1 MINFISR
8 TFGRK
13 TTEVMLFSLVHH
25 TRRHMLQFA
34 SLTNGPNFGH
44 LVKVFATFF
53 QWKDTIF
60 LFLINMYFVGIH
72 FETKDIFSYS
82 SNFYPLILVYNVDLY
97 LNQLLIRWLP
107 NGHFLISSFPLYCLF
122 STVRK
127 SFLFFPF
134 VFSFSLSQCGLID
147 SNFSQ
152 QNNLY

>member
-1 MINFISR
+1 
-8 TFGRK
+8 
-13 TTEVMLFSLVHH
+13 
-25 TRRHMLQFA
+25 
-34 SLTNGPNFGH
+34 
-44 LVKVFATFF
+44 
-53 QWKDTIF
+53 
-60 LFLINMYFVGIH
+60 MYFVAIH